1 MIAMPITPFC
11 TPSRN
16 HCGSNAHFSTPPF
29 PPRVPTSP
37 EQPNSSAHTTQTK
50 QIATVSPSSRGGP
63 SRIPECRSL
72 DDALRYWNDGA
83 PEKGLITALK
93 LWPDIYSSSAYAS
106 EAVKFG
112 NIRFVTQEFTK
123 HCDGSWLV
131 FEELY
136 PGLRHKYTR
145 LLKAVRVARK
155 RRGEAKSHHSSQR
168 K

>member
-1 MIAMPITPFC
+1 MIATPITPFC

-16 HCGSNAHFSTPPF
+16 RCSSNVHISTPQL

-37 EQPNSSAHTTQTK
+37 ERPRSSAHTTQTV
-50 QIATVSPSSRGGP
+50 QIATGSP

-93 LWPDIYSSSAYAS
+93 LWPDLYSSSEYAS

-112 NIRFVTQEFTK
+112 NIRFVTEEFTK
-123 HCDGSWLV
+123 HCDGSWPL
-131 FEELY
+131 FEELF

-155 RRGEAKSHHSSQR
+155 RRGEAKSRRSSR
-168 K
+168 RIG